1 MGYFEPRRGILK
13 KKKRLLYVFLIPLL
27 GIVLFQGVVPFS
39 MLFFSGVKENLE
51 KNTVNMDSHITENRQ
66 LTLQNAMNEQWG
78 GISRESDEM
87 DSVLKDELKQGKLN
101 IKDFLNDSSAQQN
114 YLKHIFKN
122 LVSSLQHEN
131 SSGLF
136 VVLANGENINEETEY
151 NGFFIRDSD
160 PQTKT
165 ANNADLLL
173 ERGSKGLAR
182 IENITLDT
190 AWTTNFKFK
199 GAWNRSAD
207 DFFYKPFL
215 AAQKNKDTD
224 MKNLG
229 YWSKP
234 FILEDHYMDNHKMI
248 TYSVP
253 LIYDNEIYGILGV
266 EVSLPYLNTFF
277 PASDFDRGL
286 NSGYALVMEKE
297 NGKFEVVTGN
307 GILYDTIVREQKFK
321 IRKYKKISKLFEIE
335 DALLGKNKIY
345 AVKNP
350 LDLYINNAP
359 YEDTEWALYGLVSQ
373 KSIFELGEQVYT
385 SIVIAILI
393 CVLLGIA
400 VVILLI
406 RYVTKPVYRL
416 MESVR
421 GGTAGIHSFKVSNI
435 LEIDEL
441 HDIVEK
447 VTDAQKRTEDQL
459 LDEKEKYRI
468 AVESSKDIF
477 FTYEIKDC
485 VMEIVNSSIYDGK
498 WDCSDDDCSLLDN
511 IHSADRAL
519 VLDKFRHDIG
529 DMSIEFRLLMNKY
542 HEYRWVNLCGSLLK
556 DNNGEETRVVGYI
569 RDINQRKILEIEK
582 IHKKKFDSLTS
593 LYNLET
599 GIELIK
605 KFRE

>member
-1 MGYFEPRRGILK
+1 
-13 KKKRLLYVFLIPLL
+13 
-27 GIVLFQGVVPFS
+27 
-39 MLFFSGVKENLE
+39 
-51 KNTVNMDSHITENRQ
+51 
-66 LTLQNAMNEQWG
+66 
-78 GISRESDEM
+78 
-87 DSVLKDELKQGKLN
+87 
-101 IKDFLNDSSAQQN
+101 
-114 YLKHIFKN
+114 
-122 LVSSLQHEN
+122 
-131 SSGLF
+131 
-136 VVLANGENINEETEY
+136 
-151 NGFFIRDSD
+151 
-160 PQTKT
+160 
-165 ANNADLLL
+165 
-173 ERGSKGLAR
+173 
-182 IENITLDT
+182 
-190 AWTTNFKFK
+190 
-199 GAWNRSAD
+199 
-207 DFFYKPFL
+207 
-215 AAQKNKDTD
+215 
-224 MKNLG
+224 
-229 YWSKP
+229 
-234 FILEDHYMDNHKMI
+234 MI

-393 CVLLGIA
+393 CALLGIA

-498 WDCSDDDCSLLDN
+498 WDCSPFFL
-511 IHSADRAL
+511 
-519 VLDKFRHDIG
+519 FR
-529 DMSIEFRLLMNKY
+529 
-542 HEYRWVNLCGSLLK
+542 
-556 DNNGEETRVVGYI
+556 T
-569 RDINQRKILEIEK
+569 
-582 IHKKKFDSLTS
+582 
-593 LYNLET
+593 
-599 GIELIK
+599 
-605 KFRE
+605 

>member
-51 KNTVNMDSHITENRQ
+51 KNTVNMDSYITENRQ

-136 VVLANGENINEETEY
+136 VVLANGENIDEETEY

-393 CVLLGIA
+393 CALLGIA
-400 VVILLI
+400 VVIFLI

-569 RDINQRKILEIEK
+569 RDINQ
-582 IHKKKFDSLTS
+582 
-593 LYNLET
+593 
-599 GIELIK
+599 
-605 KFRE
+605 